1 MQELVEDRSMK
12 QLLLPVP
19 IPTTIPLLSASIAS
33 SKNIVAGPIRL
44 LKGMVNDILSTIVDI
59 HVIPTIFNY
68 SVIISTLKE
77 LSVSLSSCIYQCLCD
92 SDALSVSENDV
103 VVTGMQGFSRNI
115 LYKSTYLMSGLKRNK
130 SLNGNKCN
138 NETVHTSPKNW
149 PGMIRFLSKK
159 LFDFKI
165 NFNLSSLSSK
175 VFQICLNY

>member
-1 MQELVEDRSMK
+1 MQELCEDRSMK

-33 SKNIVAGPIRL
+33 SKNIVAGPIRM
-44 LKGMVNDILSTIVDI
+44 LKSMVNDILSTIVDI

-92 SDALSVSENDV
+92 SDTLSVSENDV

-115 LYKSTYLMSGLKRNK
+115 LYKSTYLMSGLKRDRK
-130 SLNGNKCN
+130 SFKCN
-138 NETVHTSPKNW
+138 NVNNGQSTEKVHTSPKNW
-149 PGMIRFLSKK
+149 PG
-159 LFDFKI
+159 KI
-165 NFNLSSLSSK
+165 K
-175 VFQICLNY
+175 IGIMAH